1 MLNYFD
7 DKRNKMKKFK
17 LILYYL
23 CFSKLP
29 NSFWPGGSMFNRM
42 RLSCLQGVLRMGKN
56 NKIQRSVYVGNGNNI
71 VIGNDCQINEAVRLD
86 NVELGNNVMIA
97 RESIILGKM
106 HESNEVGMPMS
117 KQGWKEVSKTYIEDD
132 VWLGLRVVVMPG
144 VRIRK
149 GCIVAAGGV
158 VTKDTVA
165 SGVYGGVPAKL
176 IKIRK

>member
-1 MLNYFD
+1 
-7 DKRNKMKKFK
+7 MKKFK
-17 LILYYL
+17 LVLYYL
-23 CFSKLP
+23 FFSKLP
-29 NSFWPGGSMFNRM
+29 NSFWPGGGLYNRL
-42 RLSCLQGVLRMGKN
+42 RILCLKSVLHIGRD

-71 VIGNDCQINEAVRLD
+71 VIGNHCEINESVRLD
-86 NVELGNNVMIA
+86 NVEMGNNVMIA

-106 HESNEVGMPMS
+106 HESDGTDIPMNE
-117 KQGWKEVSKTYIEDD
+117 QGWKEVNKTYIEDD

-149 GCIVAAGGV
+149 GCIIAAGGV

-176 IKIRK
+176 IKIRT